1 MYRGRFAPSP
11 TGPLHFGS
19 LAAATASYLE
29 ARRRQGRWLIR
40 MEDVDRLRSKKDA
53 SQVIL
58 ATLERF
64 GFPFDEEVIYQSE
77 RSPVYRAALERLGSH
92 VYPCNCSRKEILDA
106 GEGRYPGTCRNG
118 ASAAKPVR
126 ALRVRVAEPVISFD
140 DAIQGRFE
148 SCLEKDIGDF
158 VLYRLDT
165 DIYSYQLAVVV
176 DDEEQGL
183 TEVVRGSDL
192 LDSTPRQIHLQ
203 RLLGYRSLSY
213 LHIPVATGPDGQK
226 LSKQNL
232 APALDD
238 RQACGS
244 LWDALAFLG
253 QSPPPMLRKTDLS
266 SLWDWALANW
276 DAKRIPKLPALP
288 AP

>member
-1 MYRGRFAPSP
+1 
-11 TGPLHFGS
+11 
-19 LAAATASYLE
+19 
-29 ARRRQGRWLIR
+29 
-40 MEDVDRLRSKKDA
+40 MEDVDRLRSKTDA
-53 SQVIL
+53 AKAIL

-64 GFPFDEEVIYQSE
+64 GFPFDEEVIYQSG
-77 RSPVYRAALERLGSH
+77 RSPSYRAALERLGSH
-92 VYPCNCSRKEILDA
+92 VYPCSCSRKEILDY

-118 ASAAKPVR
+118 ASADKPAR
-126 ALRVRVAEPVISFD
+126 ALRVRVADSLITFN

-148 SCLEKDIGDF
+148 SCLEKEIGDF

-165 DIYSYQLAVVV
+165 DIFSYQLAVVV
-176 DDEEQGL
+176 DDEEQGI

-232 APALDD
+232 APALEE

-253 QSPPPMLRKTDLS
+253 QAPPPMLRTADLS
-266 SLWDWALANW
+266 SLWDWALASW
-276 DAKRIPKLPALP
+276 DAKRIPKLPVLP